1 MLSKIMG
8 AISNEQFIE
17 EDLYDR
23 LSDALL
29 ERLKDINSRVICQA
43 IAGIYRLQDPNDR
56 VIEFFCCYFIHFYS
70 KTK

>member
-1 MLSKIMG
+1 MLSKIMS

-29 ERLKDINSRVICQA
+29 ERLKDINSRVIVQA
-43 IAGIYRLQDPNDR
+43 ISGIYRLQDPNDR
-56 VIEFFCCYFIHFYS
+56 V
-70 KTK
+70 T